1 MTYSLN
7 LLVIIGILSLIL
19 FLILMK
25 LAQAKKESKSL
36 ELKKSDIN
44 KDEYTV
50 AALQDYIS
58 EVMIANTTG
67 NLYEEGLTE
76 ESFNRKKRRRNELK
90 EALKTCNTGN
100 LAAKK
105 LVRAYIYDSL
115 KKDKKINETTINYA
129 IPFNVPSKMTTRDKF
144 DTALYVAF
152 KTKKYNALGWLIETF
167 KLDEPKEDGGLR
179 VLAEEIDNIYDQ
191 VVLNYP
197 LKLSDKL
204 HVLSQRIYSHFKG
217 FGIIDEVRDMNID
230 GTSGGVS
237 GLPERLTNLMDIDDP
252 YYFDNADGTEID
264 EVFAEHVMNQ
274 NQDEFTFLN
283 SAWIMYK
290 GKTIHLSFLSF
301 EHEAEL
307 IRVTNNVYKYGY
319 PGQLSETRPAI
330 INEMADGSR
339 VTVMRPKLTESWA
352 YFIRKKFNAKK
363 ITVGELFKQ
372 KNSGLLIATLGFL
385 VKSNRSLA
393 ITGQQGSGKTTLIM
407 ALFDFLSKTL
417 NIRVQETKFEL
428 NLRNQYP
435 KHNILSFQ
443 ETETYSGQDAL
454 DLAKK
459 TDGDMTILG
468 EVATDPVAAW
478 MVQLGQV
485 GSRCIWFSHH
495 GKTLADLVFSLRN
508 SLLKTNIFSDE
519 KIAEQQVVS
528 VLEFNVHMRQDKAT
542 GERFAERITEC
553 VPITYQDEKS
563 SFEELNNSK
572 DKESK
577 TELLINLMANF
588 FHQRTQTKQFIENTI
603 LEYRDGQYVAVNRI
617 SDERIKEIKL
627 ELSLEERE
635 QFDAF
640 IREYWGE

>member
-1 MTYSLN
+1 MSYSLN
-7 LLVIIGILSLIL
+7 LLIIIGILSLIL

-25 LAQAKKESKSL
+25 LAQAKKESKSMD
-36 ELKKSDIN
+36 LKKVIN
-44 KDEYTV
+44 KEEYSVT
-50 AALQDYIS
+50 ALKDYIS
-58 EVMIANTTG
+58 EKMIESTTS
-67 NLYEEGLTE
+67 NIYEDGLTE
-76 ESFNRKKRRRNELK
+76 EAFNRKKRRRNELK
-90 EALKTCNTGN
+90 EALKNCNTGN
-100 LAAKK
+100 LSAKI
-105 LVRAYIYDSL
+105 LVRGYIYDFL
-115 KKDKKINETTINYA
+115 KKDKKIDETTINFA
-129 IPFNVPSKMTTRDKF
+129 IPFNIPSKMSARDKF

-152 KTKKYNALGWLIETF
+152 KTKKYNALGWLIDTF
-167 KLDEPKEDGGLR
+167 NLDEPKEDGGLR
-179 VLAEEIDNIYDQ
+179 VLAEEVDHIYDQ

-197 LKLSDKL
+197 LKLEDKL
-204 HVLSQRIYSHFKG
+204 NVLTQRIYSHYKG
-217 FGIIDEVRDMNID
+217 FGIIDEIRDMNLD

-237 GLPERLTNLMDIDDP
+237 GLPERITNLMDIDDP
-252 YYFDNADGTEID
+252 YYLDNADSTEID
-264 EVFAEHVMNQ
+264 AEFANYVKEQ

-290 GKTIHLSFLSF
+290 GKTMHLSFLSY

-319 PGQLSETRPAI
+319 PGQLSETNPAI

-352 YFIRKKFNAKK
+352 YFIRKKFNARK
-363 ITVGELFKQ
+363 ISLEELFIQ
-372 KNSGLLIATLGFL
+372 KNSELLITLLAFL
-385 VKSNRSLA
+385 AKANRTLA

-407 ALFDFLSKTL
+407 ALFGYLSKTL

-435 KHNILSFQ
+435 NHNILSFQ

-485 GSRCIWFSHH
+485 ASRCIWFSHH
-495 GKTLADLVFSLRN
+495 GKTFPDLVFSIRN

-528 VLEFNVHMRQDKAT
+528 VLEFNIHMRQDKAT
-542 GERFAERITEC
+542 GERFVERITEC
-553 VPITYQDEKS
+553 VPITYQDES
-563 SFEELNNSK
+563 ASFDELNNVK
-572 DKESK
+572 DSQSK
-577 TELLINLMANF
+577 TDLLIKLMTNY
-588 FHQRTQTKQFIENTI
+588 FHQQTQTKQFIESTI
-603 LEYRDGQYVAVNRI
+603 LEYRNGEYVPVNRI
-617 SDERIKEIKL
+617 SDKRIEEMKL
-627 ELSLEERE
+627 ELSLEDRNLL
-635 QFDAF
+635 DAF
-640 IREYWGE
+640 INEFWGA

>member
-7 LLVIIGILSLIL
+7 LLIIIGILSLIL

-25 LAQAKKESKSL
+25 LAQAKKENKSL
-36 ELKKSDIN
+36 ELKKGDIN
-44 KDEYTV
+44 KEEYTI
-50 AALQDYIS
+50 AALQEYIS

-67 NLYEEGLTE
+67 NIYEEGLTE

-90 EALKTCNTGN
+90 EALKNCNTGN

-129 IPFNVPSKMTTRDKF
+129 IPFNVPSKMTARDKF

-152 KTKKYNALGWLIETF
+152 KKKKYNALGWLIETF

-179 VLAEEIDNIYDQ
+179 VLADEIDNIYDQ

-197 LKLSDKL
+197 LKLADKL
-204 HVLSQRIYSHFKG
+204 HVLSQRIYSHYKG
-217 FGIIDEVRDMNID
+217 FGIIDEIRDMNID

-252 YYFDNADGTEID
+252 YYLENSDGTVID
-264 EVFAEHVMNQ
+264 EEFAEHVLEQ
-274 NQDEFTFLN
+274 NQDDFTFLN

-307 IRVTNNVYKYGY
+307 IRVTNNVYKFGY
-319 PGQLSETRPAI
+319 PGQLSETKPAI

-352 YFIRKKFNAKK
+352 YFIRKKFNARK
-363 ITVGELFKQ
+363 ISVRELFKQ
-372 KNSGLLIATLGFL
+372 ENSELLITLLAFL
-385 VKSNRSLA
+385 AKSNRTLA
-393 ITGQQGSGKTTLIM
+393 ITGQQGSGKTTLLM
-407 ALFDFLSKTL
+407 ALFEYLNKTL
-417 NIRVQETKFEL
+417 NVRVQETKFEL

-435 KHNILSFQ
+435 NHNILSFQ

-459 TDGDMTILG
+459 TDGDITILG
-468 EVATDPVAAW
+468 EIATDPVAAHF
-478 MVQLGQV
+478 VQIGQV
-485 GSRCIWFSHH
+485 ASRCVWFSHH
-495 GKTLADLVFSLRN
+495 GKTLSHLVFALRN
-508 SLLKTNIFSDE
+508 SLLKTNVFSDE

-528 VLEFNVHMRQDKAT
+528 VLEFDIHMRQDKAT
-542 GERFAERITEC
+542 GERFVERITEC
-553 VPITYQDEKS
+553 IPITYKDEKS
-563 SFEELNNSK
+563 SFEALNNAK

-577 TELLINLMANF
+577 TNLLIDLMSNY
-588 FHQRTQTKQFIENTI
+588 FHQRTQIKQFIENTI
-603 LEYRDGQYVAVNRI
+603 LEYRDGKYIPVNRI
-617 SDERIKEIKL
+617 SEERIKEIKL
-627 ELSLEERE
+627 ELTLDERI
-635 QFDAF
+635 QFEAF
-640 IREYWGE
+640 IREFWGE